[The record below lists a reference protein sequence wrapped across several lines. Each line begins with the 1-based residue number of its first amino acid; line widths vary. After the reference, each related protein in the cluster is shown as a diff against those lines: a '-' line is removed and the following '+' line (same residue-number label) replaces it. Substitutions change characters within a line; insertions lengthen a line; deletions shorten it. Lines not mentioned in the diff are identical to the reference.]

1 MKIYTIQRY
10 NQVLRVAQDATGVSG
25 SLSGNFQKHQ
35 YRRAERKMQFSFSI
49 LTGRLALCAILF
61 MAAAIMGCSTQAP
74 NESGAAQRLA
84 DREEIEDVLKRA
96 NLGFELSDPDMFANA
111 FAEDAEY
118 VLDDKGPVFGYDKL
132 IYSGRADIRS
142 IITSR
147 IQSAQARDPKT
158 LTYDPQSL
166 RMHNRNTDAQIVILD
181 ANTARHLST
190 WMVVMKTNVD
200 IHISA
205 VGRYDD
211 RLEKR
216 DGKWFIVRRVRTE

>member
-1 MKIYTIQRY
+1 
-10 NQVLRVAQDATGVSG
+10 
-25 SLSGNFQKHQ
+25 
-35 YRRAERKMQFSFSI
+35 MQLGFSI
-49 LTGRLALCAILF
+49 CTGRLAICAVLF
-61 MAAAIMGCSTQAP
+61 MAAAIMGCSAQAP
-74 NESGAAQRLA
+74 QESVADQRFA
-84 DREEIEDVLKRA
+84 DREAIEDVLKRA
-96 NLGFELSDPDMFANA
+96 NLGFELGDPDMFADA

-132 IYSGRADIRS
+132 IYNGRADIRS
-142 IITSR
+142 IVTSR
-147 IQSAQARDPKT
+147 LQAAQARDPKT

-166 RMHNRNTDAQIVILD
+166 RMHNRNTDDQIVILD
-181 ANTARHLST
+181 TNTARHVST

-205 VGRYDD
+205 IGRYDD